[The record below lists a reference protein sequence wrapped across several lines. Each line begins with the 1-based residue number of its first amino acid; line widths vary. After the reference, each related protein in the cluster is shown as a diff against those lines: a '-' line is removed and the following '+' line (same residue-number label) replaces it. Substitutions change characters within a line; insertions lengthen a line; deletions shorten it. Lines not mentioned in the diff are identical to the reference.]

1 MAGSRAHIFK
11 GGAIG
16 GRTEQLNGLAAMQ
29 ASIASSLLRQ
39 APALLAGGVLLVVSA
54 CASEP
59 AQIGTPQY
67 ALERLFSTGP
77 ARSMDQLLARQ
88 QPLAARSAATETPA
102 AAADI
107 TSPAITT
114 APAATAP
121 VTAGVTIIE
130 MNEWPLYTTPAGVL
144 SYYPPYAYAYPRP
157 RLAPLRP
164 AYRPGYYGMRGPYG
178 YGPERCFG
186 NCGGLSL
193 SVGTGNTR
201 LRLNAGSS
209 SVSTSTIIVQPPL
222 P

>member
-1 MAGSRAHIFK
+1 
-11 GGAIG
+11 
-16 GRTEQLNGLAAMQ
+16 MQ

-39 APALLAGGVLLVVSA
+39 APALLAGGALLVVSA

-88 QPLAARSAATETPA
+88 QPPTARSAATETPA
-102 AAADI
+102 AATDD
-107 TSPAITT
+107 TTPAITT
-114 APAATAP
+114 APAATVP
-121 VTAGVTIIE
+121 VAAGVTIIE

-144 SYYPPYAYAYPRP
+144 SYYPPYAYPRP

-178 YGPERCFG
+178 YGPGPCFG

-193 SVGTGNTR
+193 SVGAGNTR
-201 LRLNAGSS
+201 LRLNAASS